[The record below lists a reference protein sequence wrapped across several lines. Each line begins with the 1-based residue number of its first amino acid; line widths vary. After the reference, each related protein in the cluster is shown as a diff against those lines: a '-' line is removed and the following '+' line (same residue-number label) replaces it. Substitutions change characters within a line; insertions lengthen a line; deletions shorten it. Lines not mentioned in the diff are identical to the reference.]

1 MFKAALFLSLAA
13 AYVFASFSLSSLLG
27 AFIQYHEN
35 A

>member
-1 MFKAALFLSLAA
+1 MIKAALYLCLAA
-13 AYVFASFSLSSLLG
+13 AYVIAAFSLSSLLG